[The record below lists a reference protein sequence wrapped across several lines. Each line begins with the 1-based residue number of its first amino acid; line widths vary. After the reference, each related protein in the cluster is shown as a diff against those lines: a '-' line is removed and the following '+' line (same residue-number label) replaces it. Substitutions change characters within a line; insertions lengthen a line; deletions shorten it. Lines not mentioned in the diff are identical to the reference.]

1 MKILDSITNIMEK
14 EERFLITS
22 HVRPDGDSI
31 GTQLALG
38 MILNEMGKKVTIL
51 NEDPVPKCYSFLP
64 HSDWIKSSVNN
75 DTRFDAAII
84 LDCSEWERIGRIAPI
99 AQKTDVIINIDH
111 HVDGS
116 GLGQYNY
123 IDIAAAAVAE
133 QVYRLLKHMK
143 QPITK
148 ELALCLYTG
157 IMTDTGSFKHGNTT
171 IHSHH
176 IVCEFL
182 KAGVKPDFVYR
193 MLYERNNFSSI
204 VLQGMLLSSL
214 QMSDDKC
221 VAWTSIT
228 KEMLKKVGYNVEFE
242 PESVLGMIRSIEGVD
257 VVLLFRDLG
266 EDKIKVNFRSKNG
279 VDVWQIARKFDGG
292 GHKQAAGCVIN
303 GTLESAQQ
311 MVLDEIMHVMNYRL

>member
-1 MKILDSITNIMEK
+1 MKILNLIENIMEK

-31 GTQLALG
+31 GTQLAIG
-38 MILNEMGKKVTIL
+38 IMLNEMGKKVTIL
-51 NEDPVPKCYSFLP
+51 NDDPVPKCYSFLP
-64 HSDWIKSSVNN
+64 HSDWIKSSLNN
-75 DTRFDAAII
+75 DSQFDAVII
-84 LDCSEWERIGRIAPI
+84 LDCSEWERIGRIAPL
-99 AQKTDVIINIDH
+99 AQKISAIINIDH
-111 HVDGS
+111 HVDS
-116 GLGQYNY
+116 AGLGQYNY
-123 IDIAAAAVAE
+123 IDSSAAAVAE
-133 QVYRLLKHMK
+133 QVYRLIKHMK
-143 QPITK
+143 RNITN
-148 ELALCLYTG
+148 EMALCLYTG

-171 IHSHH
+171 VNSHH
-176 IVCEFL
+176 IVSELL
-182 KAGVKPDFVYR
+182 KIGVKPNFVHH

-204 VLQGMLLSSL
+204 VLQGMLLSNL
-214 QMSDDKC
+214 QLSNDKC

-228 KEMLKKVGYNVEFE
+228 KEILKKVGYNIEFE

-303 GTLESAQQ
+303 ATLEDAQQ
-311 MVLDEIMHVMNYRL
+311 MVLQEIMSVMNYC